1 MKQSNYISLNPYT
14 EVVMGLYPEMEI
26 PAALNCLENMKQSQK
41 IWAKQPLA
49 ERILFLPKLSELLKQ
64 HADELA
70 KIAAEEMGKL
80 FVHAKAEVLKS
91 ATLCDYYFQVSDKE
105 LGSEIVSLENNI
117 QIEKQYQPLG
127 IVLGIFPWNFPYWQ
141 ILRSLIPTVI
151 SGNAMLVKPAPNVP
165 QSSLALQQLLEKCG
179 LPEHLVQTVFV
190 GNDSIQTLIQ
200 HPYISAVTLTGSEGA
215 GASVAA
221 AAGKAIKPV
230 VLELGGSDPLLIL
243 KDAPLDEIIDHVVF
257 SRFQNNGQSCVA
269 AKRFLIE
276 EEIYETFKVKLIEKV
291 KAFVL
296 GNPTDLQV
304 HIGPLARK
312 DLRDH
317 LAQQVQSSIEAG
329 AKLIYQHEQV
339 PGQGYFYPPT
349 LLENIP
355 NHCAA
360 ATDELFGPVLSLYSF
375 KGNAEAIQIANQT
388 RFGLGASIFTKDIT
402 RASELARE
410 IESGMVYIN
419 QIVKSDVR
427 IPFGGIKN
435 SGFGRELG
443 PEGLRSFCQTKLVWS
458 PKIG

>member
-1 MKQSNYISLNPYT
+1 MKESNFISLNPYT
-14 EVVMGLYPEMEI
+14 EEVLGLYPQMET
-26 PAALNCLENMKQSQK
+26 PAALGCLDQMKQCQIK
-41 IWAKQPLA
+41 WAKQKVS
-49 ERILFLPKLSELLKQ
+49 ERVLFLPILSELLKQ

-91 ATLCDYYFQVSDKE
+91 ATLCDYYFQVSAKE
-105 LGSEIVSLENNI
+105 LEPEIVALENNI
-117 QIEKQYQPLG
+117 QVEKQFQPLG
-127 IVLGIFPWNFPYWQ
+127 IVLGIFPWNFPFWQ

-165 QSSLALQQLLEKCG
+165 QSSLALQKLLEKCG
-179 LPEHLVQTVFV
+179 LPEHLVQTVFL
-190 GNDSIQTLIQ
+190 GNETIQTLIE
-200 HPYISAVTLTGSEGA
+200 HPFISAVTLTGSERA

-221 AAGKAIKPV
+221 AAGNAIKPV

-243 KDAPLDEIIDHVVF
+243 KDAPLDEIIDQVVF

-276 EEIYETFKVKLIEKV
+276 EEIYETFKAQLIDKV
-291 KAFVL
+291 SAYQL
-296 GNPTDLQV
+296 GNPNELDIQ
-304 HIGPLARK
+304 IGPLARR

-317 LAQQVQSSIEAG
+317 LKQQVQESIDSG
-329 AKLIYQHEQV
+329 AKLVYQHQQV
-339 PGQGYFYPPT
+339 PNQGFFYPPT
-349 LLENIP
+349 ILENIP
-355 NHCAA
+355 NQCAA

-388 RFGLGASIFTKDIT
+388 RFGLGASIFTKDIA
-402 RASELARE
+402 RANELASE

-435 SGFGRELG
+435 SGYGRELG
-443 PEGLRSFCQTKLVWS
+443 PEGLRSFCQTKLVWT
-458 PKIG
+458 PINR